1 MGYAPARGRNVS
13 MIGQTNPYI
22 LKNKRQRLLRKTMT
36 DAERSLWQF
45 LRGRQMAGYKFRRQH
60 PFGDFI
66 LDFVCLKKKLVIE
79 VDGGQHGEQLE
90 ADSARTDRLIPFGFR
105 VLRFWN
111 HEVLIQSEAVQTK
124 ILSALQV
131 DDEPHPHLTSP

>member
-1 MGYAPARGRNVS
+1 

-22 LKNKRQRLLRKTMT
+22 LNNKKQRLLRGTMT
-36 DAERSLWQF
+36 DAERSLWRS
-45 LRGRQMAGYKFRRQH
+45 LCGRQMGGYKFRRQH

-66 LDFVCLKKKLVIE
+66 LDFICLEKRLVIE

-90 ADSARTDRLIPFGFR
+90 ADFARTDRLTQSGFR

-111 HEVLIQSEAVQTK
+111 HEVLMQTEAVQTK

-131 DDEPHPHLTSP
+131 RDEAHPHLASP

>member
-1 MGYAPARGRNVS
+1 
-13 MIGQTNPYI
+13 MIGQTNLHI
-22 LKNKRQRLLRKTMT
+22 LKNRRQRLLRGAMT
-36 DAERSLWQF
+36 DAERSLWRF

-66 LDFVCLKKKLVIE
+66 LDFVCLEKKIVIE

-90 ADSARTDRLIPFGFR
+90 ADFVRTDRLIQSGFR

-124 ILSALQV
+124 ILLALQV
-131 DDEPHPHLTSP
+131 NDEPIPT